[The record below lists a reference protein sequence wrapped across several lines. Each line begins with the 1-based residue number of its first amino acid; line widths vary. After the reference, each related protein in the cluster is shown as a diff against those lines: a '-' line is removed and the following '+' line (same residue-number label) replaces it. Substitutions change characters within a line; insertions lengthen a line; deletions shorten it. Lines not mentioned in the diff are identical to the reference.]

1 MRTDAK
7 LEREVAAIRDLPR
20 EELVARWVKTYGCA
34 PPKGIKRGLLERSAA
49 WHLQA
54 KRLGGL
60 SASSR
65 RLIRDHA
72 RRMER
77 QRQEEKAR
85 SERAHEVLGA
95 QKAEAEFHMNAAD
108 TEAALPGSSERARYA
123 VTSFRS
129 DAANPGDSPSA
140 VEAEAAFST
149 TASVFTSPSSR
160 SRRAK
165 KASPAFRP
173 PPAPGTRLM
182 REWNGRMHVVDI
194 TDQGVLFDGKL
205 YRSLTAVAKR
215 ITGTHWSGPRFF
227 GL

>member
-1 MRTDAK
+1 MRTDQK

-20 EELVARWVKTYGCA
+20 EELVARWVKTYGCR

-49 WHLQA
+49 WHLQV
-54 KRLGGL
+54 KRLCGL

-85 SERAHEVLGA
+85 SERARD
-95 QKAEAEFHMNAAD
+95 AEAKFQTNAAD
-108 TEAALPGSSERARYA
+108 RDAALPGSDERARYA
-123 VTSFRS
+123 ATSLRS
-129 DAANPGDSPSA
+129 DVANPGDTPSA
-140 VEAEAAFST
+140 AERAASST
-149 TASVFTSPSSR
+149 RASASTSPSSR

-165 KASPAFRP
+165 KASQAFKP

>member
-20 EELVARWVKTYGCA
+20 EELVARWVKTYGCP

-85 SERAHEVLGA
+85 SERA
-95 QKAEAEFHMNAAD
+95 QEAEFRTNAAD
-108 TEAALPGSSERARYA
+108 TDAALPGSDERARYA
-123 VTSFRS
+123 ATSLRS
-129 DAANPGDSPSA
+129 EAANPGDSPSA
-140 VEAEAAFST
+140 AERAASSTEAS
-149 TASVFTSPSSR
+149 ASTSPSSH

-165 KASPAFRP
+165 KASPAFKP
-173 PPAPGTRLM
+173 PPSPGTRLM

>member
-20 EELVARWVKTYGCA
+20 EELVARWVKTYGCP

-77 QRQEEKAR
+77 QWQEEKAR
-85 SERAHEVLGA
+85 SERSEEVLGA
-95 QKAEAEFHMNAAD
+95 HKAEAKFHTNAAD
-108 TEAALPGSSERARYA
+108 TEAALPGSDERARYA
-123 VTSFRS
+123 ATSLRS
-129 DAANPGDSPSA
+129 DAANPGDTPSA
-140 VEAEAAFST
+140 AERAASST
-149 TASVFTSPSSR
+149 RASASTSPSSR

-165 KASPAFRP
+165 KASPAFKP
-173 PPAPGTRLM
+173 PPSPGTRLM

-194 TDQGVLFDGKL
+194 TDQGILFDGKL

>member
-7 LEREVAAIRDLPR
+7 LEREVAAICDLPR
-20 EELVARWVKTYGCA
+20 EELVARWVKTYGCP

-77 QRQEEKAR
+77 QRQEEMAR
-85 SERAHEVLGA
+85 SEQA
-95 QKAEAEFHMNAAD
+95 QGVEAKFHMNAAD
-108 TEAALPGSSERARYA
+108 TDAARRGDDELARYA
-123 VTSFRS
+123 ATSLRS
-129 DAANPGDSPSA
+129 GAANPGDSPAA
-140 VEAEAAFST
+140 VEAAAASSTEAS
-149 TASVFTSPSSR
+149 ASTSPSSR